1 MREVMMTALF
11 KSDLDS
17 LDNSIRARVPKTLA
31 LIQQDPSY
39 PGLETHPHSQ
49 VPIRKI
55 MRSRVNDNF
64 RILWEWADQGDILL
78 WRIGAHNMI
87 DSVAYIRSTPKD
99 QTSFF
104 VRDDD
109 DHSPVELANLHADIT
124 QTAPFKNVPD
134 NILRLFGVP
143 DDQLQAVKSLTDAEV
158 VWDLAIP
165 ENVQSTLLD
174 ILTNPNWTLNEL
186 LDKKQLLYRATVDQ
200 LEGYCEGK
208 IKRLLLNLNDEQQSY
223 VTISASGPVL
233 IKGVA
238 GSGKTTIG
246 LYRAQYLAQALQQ
259 QGRLFDQHA
268 SILLLTYTKT
278 LTRALEQLYGEKFG
292 ALPQALSV
300 QGFKE
305 WMLQQLRSRG
315 IWLNEAKW
323 GERETVIRDAQ
334 RQISRLYPRDTVV
347 TMRTPAHLLAE
358 IDQVIRARALAS
370 LEDYQ
375 AVERVGRG
383 IGLDRQRHRPIVWHI
398 YRQYQDELDRRGL
411 FDWADLARLVQKHC
425 NPLPMYDVVIID
437 EAQDLPPSDLRLATR
452 LLPDYSGLRSLTLL
466 ADPAQSIY
474 YRGISWKEAGI
485 SIQGRTR
492 TLARNY
498 RNTRQILAAARHIVD
513 GCEDLKAADEFIP
526 PTSARRKGPKPALMQ
541 YNSVDASMRLLT
553 DEIVRL
559 CQSGNYRL
567 GDIAVLARN
576 KNFLTRRV
584 EKSLRNNNI
593 QCRFFRDNDFH
604 ILENEVKL
612 ITMHSA
618 KGLEYP
624 VVFLVGLD
632 DRYVPF
638 IAETSA
644 TKIEDELQERK
655 LFYVSMT
662 RASERLYLLYPR
674 YNRCRYIKEIDESTV
689 RFVKP

>member
-49 VPIRKI
+49 VPNRKI

-64 RILWEWADQGDILL
+64 RILWEWAEHGNILL

-87 DSVAYIRSTPKD
+87 DSVAYIRSSPKGH
-99 QTSFF
+99 TSFF

-109 DHSPVELANLHADIT
+109 DNRAVELTNLHADIT

-143 DDQLQAVKSLTDAEV
+143 DGQLEAVKSLTDAER

-165 ENVQSTLLD
+165 DNVQSTLLD
-174 ILTNPNWTLNEL
+174 ILTNPGWTLDDL
-186 LDKKQLLYRATVDQ
+186 LDKRQLLYRATVDQ
-200 LEGYCEGK
+200 LEGYCEGR
-208 IKRLLLNLNDEQQSY
+208 IKRLLLNLNDEQQSF
-223 VTISASGPVL
+223 VHIRAHGPVL

-246 LYRAQYLAQALQQ
+246 LYRAQYLAQAMQQ
-259 QGRLFDQHA
+259 QSRLFDQRA
-268 SILLLTYTKT
+268 CILLLTYTKT
-278 LTRALEQLYGEKFG
+278 LTKALEQLYGEKFG

-305 WMLQQLRSRG
+305 WMLQQLRSRD
-315 IWLNEAKW
+315 IWLNEAKRRT
-323 GERETVIRDAQ
+323 RESIIRDAQ

-347 TMRTPAHLLAE
+347 TMRTPAYLLAE

-474 YRGISWKEAGI
+474 YRGIPWKEAGI
-485 SIQGRTR
+485 RIQGRTR
-492 TLARNY
+492 TLAKNY
-498 RNTRQILAAARHIVD
+498 RNTREILAAARHIVE
-513 GCEDLKAADEFIP
+513 GCEDLKAGDEFIP
-526 PTSARRKGPKPALMQ
+526 PTSARRFGPKPILMQ
-541 YNSVDASMRLLT
+541 YDSAEESMRLLAG
-553 DEIVRL
+553 EIVRL

-576 KNFLTRRV
+576 NGFLSKWV

-593 QCRFFRDNDFH
+593 QCRFFRDSDFH

-624 VVFLVGLD
+624 IVFLVGLAD
-632 DRYVPF
+632 SYMPY
-638 IAETSA
+638 IAKDSA
-644 TKIEDELQERK
+644 TKAEDELQERK

-662 RASERLYLLYPR
+662 RAAERLYLFHPR
-674 YNRCRYIKEIDESTV
+674 RNRCRFLRDLDAATITAK
-689 RFVKP
+689 